1 MKNEATN
8 LKHKQWESLKK
19 LKCYR
24 MLQIGMMFKIFQDRI
39 RYYVFTNR
47 RLFLLENVN

>member
-19 LKCYR
+19 IAIVR
-24 MLQIGMMFKIFQDRI
+24 
-39 RYYVFTNR
+39 VVSNR
-47 RLFLLENVN
+47 ATHQLLL